1 MPSISSTGR
10 LLRRLVRASCRR
22 PGLTVLL
29 SLLFA
34 ALGVAYTLHALTFKT
49 SMRALL
55 PQNAGYVLRYADY
68 ARDFGE
74 LEDIVVVVEAGS
86 FESARAYASR
96 LTQELRA
103 SPVKFHRIAYRID
116 PMRFEGRQLLYL
128 PAEEL
133 REIRDK
139 IFDHQEFMES
149 FATDP
154 SLARLLEGVNTQMAA
169 AFVSNLFDLG
179 LQDKDPPMDTR
190 FLNVLLDQMSRQLE
204 RPAPYRSP
212 WGTLFSFGE
221 DARADAGYFLS
232 DDKSLLFI
240 LVETPEGRRGSFV
253 GDEAA
258 IETIREAV
266 ARLRPAFPNVQAG
279 VTGAPALSNDEMSAA
294 FHDSEIA
301 TVIAFALTLLVMTLA
316 FMRLG
321 KPLLLLGVLAVT
333 LTWSIGIV
341 TLTVGHLTL
350 FSVMFISIVIGIGT
364 DYGIYYLFRY
374 EEEICLGR
382 SLKEAL
388 ELTAAR
394 AGPGMLIG
402 ALTAAATFFV
412 LMLTD
417 FRGIQ
422 ELGFIAGISILLAWL
437 GMLTLFPALLVL
449 VDRHHAA
456 HPRDQRPR
464 ARQLERIHVP
474 ALDRLTT
481 YPKTVLIAAGAVTVF
496 SIWAVPHV
504 GFDYN
509 VLNLQAKGTE
519 SVTWEKRILATTGR
533 SGFNGLSSAAT
544 LEELRRKQEAFERL
558 PSVSEVDSV
567 LRVIPDDQE
576 QKITLI
582 KSFAPL
588 VAPVRIGRSSPVD
601 LDRLKRALSDIKRR
615 FDVVGAEAGSRLP
628 AEVEAIRQK
637 TQTVLR
643 QLERVDRD
651 SAEAALNYLQLQL
664 YRDFVNKFYSLQ
676 RNLNPTVMTIKDV
689 PVELRRKFIGK
700 SGHFLIQVHPKV
712 DIWEKEGARQFVTEL
727 RSVDPEITGAPII
740 TYEAT
745 VLMERAY
752 LQGTVYAFALVGAL
766 SLLMIRRW
774 RETLLA
780 LLPLVLGLLW
790 TIGLMQVFGIRFN
803 LANIWGLPLI
813 IGTSA
818 EFGLNMMLRY
828 LEGRSDGGPLVARS
842 TVMAVALSGIQ
853 TMVGFGSLMIAAH
866 RGIFSLG
873 VLLTMGMACGLVAS
887 LVVLPVILQGF
898 LRGSGRVDRSTP
910 DQLPGR
916 TKTAEEYGR
925 GRRVSGSTLRS
936 LMVHDMVPVGTD
948 RP

>member
-1 MPSISSTGR
+1 MPAISTTGR

-55 PQNAGYVLRYADY
+55 PQNAGYVVRYAEY

-86 FESARAYASR
+86 FEGARAYASR

-116 PMRFEGRQLLYL
+116 PQRFEGRQLLYL
-128 PAEEL
+128 PVEEL

-149 FATDP
+149 FASDP

-169 AFVSNLFDLG
+169 AFVTNVFDLG
-179 LQDKDPPMDTR
+179 LQDKDLPVDTR
-190 FLNVLLDQMSRQLE
+190 FLNVLLDQMSSRLE

-221 DARADAGYFLS
+221 DPRADAGYFLS

-240 LVETPEGRRGSFV
+240 LVETPESRRGSFV
-253 GDEAA
+253 GDEEA
-258 IETIREAV
+258 IKTIREAV

-279 VTGAPALSNDEMSAA
+279 VTGAPALSNDEMAAA

-316 FMRLG
+316 FRRVA
-321 KPLLLLGVLAVT
+321 KPLLILAALAVT
-333 LTWSIGIV
+333 LGWSMGIV
-341 TLTVGHLTL
+341 TLAVGHLTL

-374 EEEICLGR
+374 EEEIFQGK
-382 SLKEAL
+382 SLREAL
-388 ELTAAR
+388 ERTAAR
-394 AGPGMLIG
+394 TGPGMLIG

-412 LMLTD
+412 LTLTA

-437 GMLTLFPALLVL
+437 GMMTFFPALLVF
-449 VDRHHAA
+449 VDRHLAA
-456 HPRDQRPR
+456 RPRDQRER
-464 ARQLERIHVP
+464 ALERIHVP

-481 YPKTVLIAAGAVTVF
+481 YPKTVLIAAGAVTALSV
-496 SIWAVPHV
+496 WAMPHV

-509 VLNLQAKGTE
+509 VLNLQARGTE
-519 SVTWEKRILATTGR
+519 SVEWERRILATIGR

-544 LEELRRKQEAFERL
+544 LDELRRKQEAFERL
-558 PSVSEVDSV
+558 PSVSDVDSV
-567 LRVIPDDQE
+567 LRIIPDDQE
-576 QKITLI
+576 RKITLI

-601 LDRLKRALSDIKRR
+601 LDRLRKALGDIKRR
-615 FDVVGAEAGSRLP
+615 FDVVAVEAGSKLP
-628 AEVEAIRQK
+628 E
-637 TQTVLR
+637 
-643 QLERVDRD
+643 LERADRD
-651 SAEAALNYLQLQL
+651 SAEAALNYLQVQL

-676 RNLNPTVMTIKDV
+676 RNLSPTVMTIRDV
-689 PVELRRKFIGK
+689 PEELRRKFIGQ

-727 RSVDPEITGAPII
+727 RSVDPEVTGSPII

-752 LQGTVYAFALVGAL
+752 LQGTVYAFFLVGAL

-790 TIGLMQVFGIRFN
+790 TIGLMKVFGIRFN

-818 EFGLNMMLRY
+818 EFGLNVMFRY
-828 LEGRSDGGPLVARS
+828 LEGRSYGGPLVARS

-853 TMVGFGSLMIAAH
+853 TMVGFGSLMIATH

-873 VLLTMGMACGLVAS
+873 VLLTIGMACGLVAS
-887 LVVLPVILQGF
+887 LVVLPVIL
-898 LRGSGRVDRSTP
+898 RGMVRRSERFAEV
-910 DQLPGR
+910 LPI
-916 TKTAEEYGR
+916 
-925 GRRVSGSTLRS
+925 SS
-936 LMVHDMVPVGTD
+936 
-948 RP
+948 